1 MIVKT
6 VSGSGVMLVAALA
19 LAGCGKPAPDATVT
33 PAASPAG
40 GTAAGHYVET
50 VTALPEGQRRGV
62 LFRAIVD
69 AGHDCQSIVDSRRE
83 DAVKG
88 QAAWSARCADGAVWL
103 VALGDDGVA
112 QVSQARPAR

>member
-1 MIVKT
+1 MMAKTVKT
-6 VSGSGVMLVAALA
+6 VSGSGAMLVAALT
-19 LAGCGKPAPDATVT
+19 LAGCGKPAPDATVA
-33 PAASPAG
+33 PAASP
-40 GTAAGHYVET
+40 AAGHYVET

-62 LFRAIVD
+62 LFRAIAD

-83 DAVKG
+83 DAAKG